1 MISAQIPAT
10 TSIRE
15 WKWSAAEKVVAR
27 RAFEMA
33 LNRELETVI
42 REAKDRADRITEAS
56 ELWEMEVWLAE
67 QRERIDR
74 TFDFRYSVLPLVFA
88 TLLRDRRL
96 CKDDLH
102 GLAQEKLDI
111 IHRMVRT

>member
-1 MISAQIPAT
+1 MISAQILAT

-15 WKWSAAEKVVAR
+15 WKWSSTEKIVAR

-42 REAKDRADRITEAS
+42 RETKERADRIREAS
-56 ELWEMEVWLAE
+56 DLWEMEGWLAE

-88 TLLRDRRL
+88 TLLRDHRL
-96 CKDDLH
+96 CEDDLR
-102 GLAQEKLDI
+102 GLAQEKLDT
-111 IHRMVRT
+111 IHRMVRI

>member
-1 MISAQIPAT
+1 MLRAQILAT

-15 WKWSAAEKVVAR
+15 WKRSSAEKTVAR

-42 REAKDRADRITEAS
+42 REAKKGADRIREAWD
-56 ELWEMEVWLAE
+56 LWEMEVWLAE

-74 TFDFRYSVLPLVFA
+74 R
-88 TLLRDRRL
+88 
-96 CKDDLH
+96 
-102 GLAQEKLDI
+102 
-111 IHRMVRT
+111 

>member
-1 MISAQIPAT
+1 MTSAQVPAT
-10 TSIRE
+10 TSIRA
-15 WKWSAAEKVVAR
+15 WKWSSAEKIIAR

-42 REAKDRADRITEAS
+42 REAKERADRIKEAPD
-56 ELWEMEVWLAE
+56 LWEMEGWLTE

-74 TFDFRYSVLPLVFA
+74 TFEFRYSVLPLVFA
-88 TLLRDRRL
+88 TLLSDCRL
-96 CKDDLH
+96 SDDDLH
-102 GLAQEKLDI
+102 GLAQEKLDT